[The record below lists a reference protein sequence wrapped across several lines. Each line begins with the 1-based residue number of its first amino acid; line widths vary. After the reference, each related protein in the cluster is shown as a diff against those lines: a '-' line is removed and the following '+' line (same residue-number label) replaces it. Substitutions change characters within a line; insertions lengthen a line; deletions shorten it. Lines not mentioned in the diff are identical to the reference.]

1 MLLSSSHGNTKK
13 NWAEKKYVSLLA
25 RKKFVEERR
34 DASKP
39 IIDGPRLIY
48 TPYKRSRPLQ
58 KFPFIAAATGR
69 NRRNRN
75 PSEWLGNPRYYSS
88 LLFLYRNCSYPEQ
101 VSDGSIFSCDTTNLA
116 EAKRSPHLGNQR
128 RKGPPFSPVRTNEID
143 SIVKKKRRER
153 YRTIRGRLSSRNKR
167 IISIAL
173 GRIYPIGPRK
183 GCYGVE
189 QAPALS
195 HR

>member
-116 EAKRSPHLGNQR
+116 EAIPPSRQSTA
-128 RKGPPFSPVRTNEID
+128 KGPTVFTGSNEQNRFD
-143 SIVKKKRRER
+143 REKKRRER